1 MYMYVCM
8 YSVLEIG
15 QVFLDYLEELLAIS
29 QSVVVVAL
37 GTKEIELELLLGIG
51 VVVHLVAIL
60 KLKP

>member
-1 MYMYVCM
+1 MY
-8 YSVLEIG
+8 YSVLEIR

-37 GTKEIELELLLGIG
+37 GTTEIELELLLGIG
-51 VVVHLVAIL
+51 VVAHLVAIL

>member
-1 MYMYVCM
+1 MYVCM